1 VSRLRL
7 AIISFTALLLLTPAA
22 RLGGQQQQTAPPTQE
37 AAPPVTEAAI
47 PPQEAVASAAARPD
61 ADQTTSPAQDAAS
74 AAAPGKLMV
83 TVGKSLIIDSPM
95 NIQRISVANGELI
108 EAVAVNPKEV
118 LINGKAPGETSLIIW
133 QQGGNR
139 LLYDLTVRISPI
151 RLDVVRQQLA
161 RDFPDDEINV
171 TYDNE
176 TAFVRGRVK
185 DINASDRVMAIAA
198 SLGKA
203 INLLRVDVP
212 PVETQILLHVR
223 FANVDRGLNSDLG
236 MNLVSGAFN
245 QATSINTNQYTPPQ
259 ITTAG
264 QISISDALNILLF
277 RKDINLGA
285 TIKALESKRMLETLA
300 EPNVMAINGKP
311 ASFISG
317 GEFPVPMVQGGGSVG
332 AVSISFREFGIRINF
347 LPKITPRGTIQLQ
360 VAPEV
365 SSLDYSNAVTFQG
378 YTIPALATRRIQTE
392 VELES
397 GQSFVIAGLL
407 DNRTTETLNKIPGL
421 ANIPLLGKLFQSR
434 AVAKNNSELMV
445 IVTPEVVR
453 PIPVGQPLPSMTMTT
468 PFMSKNSEIEMRHP
482 GMDKTGPVPV
492 KPPQETMPV
501 ELLQQQRKE
510 GQAAPA
516 PTQTLQLMPVQPA
529 PPSLNPGL
537 APAPTG
543 GTGK

>member
-1 VSRLRL
+1 
-7 AIISFTALLLLTPAA
+7 
-22 RLGGQQQQTAPPTQE
+22 
-37 AAPPVTEAAI
+37 
-47 PPQEAVASAAARPD
+47 
-61 ADQTTSPAQDAAS
+61 
-74 AAAPGKLMV
+74 MV

-139 LLYDLTVRISPI
+139 LLYDLTVRLSPI
-151 RLDVVRQQLA
+151 RLDDVRQQLA
-161 RDFPDDEINV
+161 RDFPNDEINV

-176 TAFVRGRVK
+176 IAFVRGRVK
-185 DINASDRVMAIAA
+185 DLNASDRVMAIAS

-203 INLLRVDVP
+203 VNLLRVDVP
-212 PVETQILLHVR
+212 PVETQILLRVR
-223 FANVDRGLNSDLG
+223 FANVDRGVELG
-236 MNLVSGAFN
+236 SWDRAWPAERSTRRRQSAPVSTRHRESARRERSASPMRSTFCFS
-245 QATSINTNQYTPPQ
+245 ARTSIWAPPSRRWRASACWRPWPNP
-259 ITTAG
+259 TSWRSTA
-264 QISISDALNILLF
+264 SRRASSRAANSRCRWF
-277 RKDINLGA
+277 RAAGA
-285 TIKALESKRMLETLA
+285 
-300 EPNVMAINGKP
+300 
-311 ASFISG
+311 
-317 GEFPVPMVQGGGSVG
+317 VG

-434 AVAKNNSELMV
+434 SVSKNNSELMV

-453 PIPVGQPLPSMTMTT
+453 PIPVGQPLPSLEMST
-468 PFMSKNSEIEMRHP
+468 PFMSKNTRHRIRVIRAW
-482 GMDKTGPVPV
+482 TRPVPCRC
-492 KPPQETMPV
+492 TRHRRRCRSNC
-501 ELLQQQRKE
+501 LQQQRKE
-510 GQAAPA
+510 GQAAPP
-516 PTQTLQLMPVQPA
+516 PTRRSNWCRCSRRHLR
-529 PPSLNPGL
+529 
-537 APAPTG
+537 
-543 GTGK
+543 